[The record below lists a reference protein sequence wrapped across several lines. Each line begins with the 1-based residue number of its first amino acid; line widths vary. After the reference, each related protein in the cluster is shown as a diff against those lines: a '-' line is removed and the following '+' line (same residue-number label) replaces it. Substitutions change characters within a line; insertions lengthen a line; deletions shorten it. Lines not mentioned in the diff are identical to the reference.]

1 MTTTATQPQG
11 HRSKIEKVLHD
22 KGGLVISA
30 PVGAPRVRLGF
41 YPPASKFFL
50 YLAFETVEAA
60 METFNYLLEKGKV
73 TRYRHQSDSGINLPR
88 PSEYFPSDI
97 YKWEIKIHRPTAD
110 LVDLFIRLDKKRQK
124 ETVNNPTPVS
134 PAPKPRKRRQPEQ
147 FGVKE
152 YPQDHA
158 YYA

>member
-11 HRSKIEKVLHD
+11 HRSKIERTFPD

-41 YPPASKFFL
+41 YPPGNKFFL
-50 YLAFETVEAA
+50 YLGFETNEAA
-60 METFNYLLEKGKV
+60 MATYNHLLETGRA
-73 TRYRHQSDSGINLPR
+73 TRYNHKKDSGINLPR
-88 PSEYFPSDI
+88 PAQYFPSDV
-97 YKWEIKIHRPTAD
+97 YPWELKLHRPD
-110 LVDLFIRLDKKRQK
+110 PHLVDLFITLDKKRQK

-134 PAPKPRKRRQPEQ
+134 PAPKPRKRREPEQ